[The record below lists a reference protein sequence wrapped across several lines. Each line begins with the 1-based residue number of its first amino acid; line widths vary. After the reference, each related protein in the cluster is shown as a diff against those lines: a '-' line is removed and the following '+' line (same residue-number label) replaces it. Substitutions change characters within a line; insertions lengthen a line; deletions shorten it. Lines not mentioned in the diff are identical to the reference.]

1 MLTNLADFF
10 FKIDLFSGLSS
21 QLPAE
26 DRVHVVVRGDF
37 IGSGYAEAQSHTGG
51 GGLSL

>member
-1 MLTNLADFF
+1 MTNLADF
-10 FKIDLFSGLSS
+10 IPSSIYLFIYFLSGLSS

-37 IGSGYAEAQSHTGG
+37 IGAGDAQA
-51 GGLSL
+51 